1 MIENMTHVMLF
12 VKDYDEALDFY
23 MNKLGF
29 VTVTDISPA
38 PGWRFLTVAPKGQGT
53 EIILHVPSASMQGEA
68 EAKRETELIGK
79 TPSLMFKVDDCKKTC
94 DELRSK
100 GVTIIEEPGK
110 APYGIQALIADLY
123 GNPLW
128 FIEPPVLKKIIQ

>member
-12 VKDYDEALDFY
+12 VKDQNEALDFY
-23 MNKLGF
+23 TNILGF
-29 VTVTDISPA
+29 VKVTDVSPA
-38 PGWRFLTVAPKGQGT
+38 PGWRFLSVAPKGQGT
-53 EIILHVPSASMQGEA
+53 EIILHVPNVEMQGEA

-100 GVTIIEEPGK
+100 GVTIVMEPGE
-110 APYGIQALIADLY
+110 APYGIQALIVDLY

-128 FIEPPVLKKIIQ
+128 LIEHPR

>member
-23 MNKLGF
+23 TNRLGF
-29 VTVTDISPA
+29 EKVTDVSLA
-38 PGWRFLTVAPKGQGT
+38 PGWRFLSVAPKGQGT
-53 EIILHVPSASMQGEA
+53 EIILHKPIAAMQGED
-68 EAKRETELIGK
+68 EAKREAELIGK
-79 TPSLMFKVDDCKKTC
+79 TPSLMFKVDNCMKTC

-100 GVTIIEEPGK
+100 GVIIAKEPGE
-110 APYGIQALIADLY
+110 APYGIQAQIVDLY

-128 FIEPPVLKKIIQ
+128 LIEPPR

>member
-12 VKDYDEALDFY
+12 VKDQNEALDFY
-23 MNKLGF
+23 TNKLGF
-29 VTVTDISPA
+29 VKVTDVSPA
-38 PGWRFLTVAPKGQGT
+38 PGWRFLSVAPKGQGT
-53 EIILHVPSASMQGEA
+53 EIILHVPNVEMQGEA

-100 GVTIIEEPGK
+100 GVTIVMEPGE
-110 APYGIQALIADLY
+110 ASYGIQALIVDLY

-128 FIEPPVLKKIIQ
+128 LIEHPR